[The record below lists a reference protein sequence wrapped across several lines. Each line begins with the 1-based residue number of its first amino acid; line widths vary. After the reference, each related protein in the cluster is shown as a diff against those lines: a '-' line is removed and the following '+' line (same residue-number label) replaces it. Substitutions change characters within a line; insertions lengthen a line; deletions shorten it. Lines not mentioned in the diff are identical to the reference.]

1 MGGVMETLGTR
12 LQHTLN
18 LKGLTQEDVANAV
31 GVSQTAISDIAIGK
45 TKRPRNILELANVL
59 GVSAEWLMT
68 GKGEAPDFEAEVDSV
83 EEENEPFYTRLEVL
97 DVYASAGNGEFVSGD
112 LAGYVQAVE
121 FQNEYFHQLFQRA
134 SDKGLAIINV
144 KGDSMEPTICSGDL
158 LFVDTTRNAYQG
170 DGIYVFSFN
179 DKLYVK
185 RLQFA
190 GDKLLVISD
199 NKHYHTWD
207 INPDNESK
215 VVYHGKVEFLQGRIK
230 RVG

>member
-1 MGGVMETLGTR
+1 MELLSER
-12 LQHTLN
+12 IDFAMKKRNLN
-18 LKGLTQEDVANAV
+18 ANSLANLV
-31 GVSQTAISDIAIGK
+31 GVTRPAMAKILNGDTREPKKIFEIA
-45 TKRPRNILELANVL
+45 AAL
-59 GVSAEWLMT
+59 GVPVEWLKT

-83 EEENEPFYTRLEVL
+83 EENNEPFYTRLEVL

-134 SDKGLAIINV
+134 SDKGLSIINV

>member
-1 MGGVMETLGTR
+1 METLAQR
-12 LQHTLN
+12 LKFVMDEKSVSQNALARMIGVTQPSIKKVLDGNTLN
-18 LKGLTQEDVANAV
+18 PKNIIEIANA
-31 GVSQTAISDIAIGK
+31 
-45 TKRPRNILELANVL
+45 LNVE
-59 GVSAEWLMT
+59 AEWLKT
-68 GKGEAPDFEAEVDSV
+68 GNGRAPDFASEVDSV
-83 EEENEPFYTRLEVL
+83 EENNEPFYTRLEVL

>member
-1 MGGVMETLGTR
+1 MATLAER
-12 LQHTLN
+12 LQLAMFKKSISQQR
-18 LKGLTQEDVANAV
+18 LADIV
-31 GVSQTAISDIAIGK
+31 GVSQQAIGK
-45 TKRPRNILELANVL
+45 VIRGETLKPKNIFEISKAL
-59 GVSAEWLMT
+59 GVSVEWLKT
-68 GKGEAPDFEAEVDSV
+68 GNGEAPDFEAEVDSV
-83 EEENEPFYTRLEVL
+83 EENNEPFYTRLEVL

>member
-1 MGGVMETLGTR
+1 METLAQR
-12 LQHTLN
+12 LKFVMDEKSVSQNALARMIGVTQPSIKKVLDGNTLN
-18 LKGLTQEDVANAV
+18 PKNIIEIANA
-31 GVSQTAISDIAIGK
+31 
-45 TKRPRNILELANVL
+45 LNVD
-59 GVSAEWLMT
+59 AEWLKT
-68 GKGEAPDFEAEVDSV
+68 GNGKAPDFEAEVDSV

-158 LFVDTTRNAYQG
+158 LFVDTARNAYQG

>member
-1 MGGVMETLGTR
+1 METLAQR
-12 LQHTLN
+12 LKFVMDEKSVSQNALARMIGVTQPSIKKVLDGNTLN
-18 LKGLTQEDVANAV
+18 PKNIIEIANA
-31 GVSQTAISDIAIGK
+31 
-45 TKRPRNILELANVL
+45 LNVE
-59 GVSAEWLMT
+59 AEWLKT
-68 GKGEAPDFEAEVDSV
+68 GNGRAPDFASEVDSV
-83 EEENEPFYTRLEVL
+83 EENNEPFYTRLEVL

-158 LFVDTTRNAYQG
+158 LFVDTARNAYQG